1 MYVSP
6 PQVLWRSWSVPQ
18 EPSEKRWRRTMW
30 TPTVNPVRPGT
41 TVWKGHPQSQGP
53 VRPATTAPQTSPIP
67 TVFILQPSD
76 LTELD
81 RYLSV
86 STSYTGSLIISFIT
100 WYALQEPIK
109 TNVLTMSM
117 LMLFKWI
124 FYHLVHKMYLNK
136 DSWPLTFFCNRCPAQ
151 RELTPMWQPPLMWAA
166 VRPVPRATTAR

>member
-1 MYVSP
+1 MIGKKFLNEIVWCYTAPDFNMYVSP
-6 PQVLWRSWSVPQ
+6 PQVLWKSWSVPQ
-18 EPSEKRWRRTMW
+18 EPSEKRWRRTMS

-41 TVWKGHPQSQGP
+41 TVWRGHPQSQGP
-53 VRPATTAPQTSPIP
+53 VRPATTVPQTSPIP

-109 TNVLTMSM
+109 RIKTNVLTMSM
-117 LMLFKWI
+117 LILFRWI
-124 FYHLVHKMYLNK
+124 FF
-136 DSWPLTFFCNRCPAQ
+136 SSGA
-151 RELTPMWQPPLMWAA
+151 
-166 VRPVPRATTAR
+166 